1 MFEYKAAFNHF
12 NFFIHFWQ
20 RVCSISMLSCSKAGY
35 YLPLFELNL
44 RSSFKAE
51 KKNPKPLSG
60 YCLLQHTERERE
72 RGVRVNCHFFHKFV
86 ILCQTDNL
94 RSKYLS
100 TCICFIA
107 LCSHSQVSSDTKIFY
122 DHIQRINRHAS
133 EWNLI
138 YCSTYSLK
146 RCGQTWTSSEKNVRL
161 EIQ

>member
-1 MFEYKAAFNHF
+1 
-12 NFFIHFWQ
+12 
-20 RVCSISMLSCSKAGY
+20 MLSCSKAGY

-51 KKNPKPLSG
+51 KKMNSKPLSG
-60 YCLLQHTERERE
+60 QCLLQHTKRE

-100 TCICFIA
+100 TCICFIT

-146 RCGQTWTSSEKNVRL
+146 RCGQTCPSPENNVRL
-161 EIQ
+161 PIEIQYRCLYTSNGK

>member
-1 MFEYKAAFNHF
+1 
-12 NFFIHFWQ
+12 
-20 RVCSISMLSCSKAGY
+20 MLSCSKAGY

-60 YCLLQHTERERE
+60 QCLLQHRERERE

-100 TCICFIA
+100 TCICFIS

-146 RCGQTWTSSEKNVRL
+146 RCGQTWTSSENNLRLRL
-161 EIQ
+161 EIQQMRVYFKLKIKLHLFNHFYA